1 MKASLHL
8 LGLGFVLFALTSA
21 AATRLQTD
29 RLGKQPDGSYMVST
43 GQRIIGGD
51 IAFAGRPLDL
61 AMHPSGDFLA
71 VLNQNEVFL
80 VNSKGILKKSR
91 VSLGREVHTSFRGLA
106 WTPDGKRLFAS
117 THKGHVAAMRYDKGA
132 LKAAAS
138 LQLTRDS
145 HKNNP
150 VPGGMAITRDGKRLF
165 VAAANRNAVVEID
178 LATDKPVREY
188 PAQNLPFEPRLSE
201 DERTLIVSNWGGRP
215 PRQDERK
222 AKSEKLDILV
232 DERGAPASG
241 TVSLIDLTN
250 GKTRHVEVG
259 IHPTALAVHGR
270 HVFVANAMSDSISV
284 VDIADAKLLR
294 TIPIRWGDLK
304 VLGSMPVALAVR
316 GDTLYVCNGG
326 DNALCEVD
334 IPTGKV
340 RGFRPTGFYPLAV
353 ELSKDGKSAF
363 VLNTKGNGSVLNTRF
378 GKEGNAHDFQGTLSI
393 LDLRRDLAKESAIV
407 AANNRWNEKLDRS
420 SLKVYNGAIKHV
432 LYIIKENR
440 TYDEIFGDLKQG
452 NGDPKLCSLG
462 EKVMPNHRALAQQ
475 FALFDNSYVSGTN
488 SADGHAWSTQ
498 SLANDYVEHFYSGY
512 SRTYP
517 DQGNDAMAL
526 SNAGCLWDAAVAKKL
541 SLRVW
546 GEFCDETLATI
557 VPKPKD
563 WFEVWEDR
571 KNGGKKFKMTAHTN
585 VAGLKPYINREFFY
599 WPLLQSDQF
608 RADVFIREYEQ
619 FSKSGKVPNLMILS
633 LPCDHS
639 EGLDPKYPTPRAM
652 MADNDL
658 ALGRIVEAVSLS
670 PQWKETCIFVIEDDA
685 QSGPD
690 HVDGHRTCFLA
701 LSPYTRRGYV
711 DSTLYTT
718 TNMIRSMELM
728 LGLEPLNRFD
738 ALSYPMQACF
748 HDRADLTPYTT
759 RPNNVALD
767 ERNPSKKDKMTEAD
781 RWWMEKSLSLDWSRL
796 DAADPYWLNR
806 IVWYSIYKD
815 TRPYPARPGEEPGLA
830 RVDDDD

>member
-1 MKASLHL
+1 MKTSIRLVC
-8 LGLGFVLFALTSA
+8 LGLLLFALTSA
-21 AATRLQTD
+21 AATRMRMA

-43 GQRIIGGD
+43 GQRIVGGD

-61 AMHPSGDFLA
+61 AMHPSGDFFA
-71 VLNQNEVFL
+71 VLNQTEVFL
-80 VNSKGILKKSR
+80 CKPEGIIEDSR
-91 VSLGREVHTSFRGLA
+91 VSLGRKIKTSFRGLA

-117 THKGHVAAMRYDKGA
+117 THKGYLAAMRYEEGRLRTTAPLLPTPDWE
-132 LKAAAS
+132 KA
-138 LQLTRDS
+138 
-145 HKNNP
+145 NP

-165 VAAANRNAVVEID
+165 VAAANRNAVVEMD

-188 PAQNLPFEPRLSE
+188 PVQNIPFEPRLSE

-215 PRQDERK
+215 PRDDERK
-222 AKSEKLDILV
+222 AKSDKMDILV
-232 DERGAPASG
+232 DERGTPASG
-241 TVSLIDLTN
+241 TVSLIELAT
-250 GKTRHVEVG
+250 GKTRHVDVG
-259 IHPTALAVHGR
+259 IHPTAVAVRGR
-270 HVFVANAMSDSISV
+270 QAFVANSMSDSISV
-284 VDIADAKLLR
+284 LDIPEARIAR

-304 VLGSMPVALAVR
+304 VLGSMPTALAVR
-316 GDTLYVCNGG
+316 GETLYVCNGG
-326 DNALCEVD
+326 DNALCKIN

-340 RGFRPTGFYPLAV
+340 RGFRPAGFYPLAV
-353 ELSKDGKSAF
+353 ALSKDDKSAF
-363 VLNTKGNGSVLNTRF
+363 VLNTKGNGSVLNTRL
-378 GKEGNAHDFQGTLSI
+378 GKKGNAHDFQGTVSVLE
-393 LDLRRDLAKESAIV
+393 LRRDLARETAIV
-407 AANNRWNEKLDRS
+407 AANNRWDEKIDQS
-420 SLKVYNGAIKHV
+420 TLKVYNGAIKHV

-440 TYDEIFGDLKQG
+440 TYDEIFGDLKEG

-462 EKVMPNHRALAQQ
+462 EKVMPNHRALARR
-475 FALFDNSYVSGTN
+475 FTLFDNAYVSGTN

-498 SLANDYVEHFYSGY
+498 SIANDYLEHFYSGY
-512 SRTYP
+512 SRAYP
-517 DQGNDAMAL
+517 DDGDDAMAL
-526 SNAGCLWDAAVAKKL
+526 SSAGALWDAAVAKKL

-546 GEFCDETLATI
+546 GEFCDDKLAAFA
-557 VPKPKD
+557 PKPQD

-571 KNGGKKFKMTAHTN
+571 KNGGKKFKMTAETR
-585 VAGLKPYINREFFY
+585 VAGLKPYINHEVHY

-619 FSKSGKVPNLMILS
+619 FSKANNVPNLMILS

-639 EGLDPKYPTPRAM
+639 EGLNPKYPTPRAM

-658 ALGRIVEAVSLS
+658 ALGRVVEAVSRS

-701 LSPYTRRGYV
+701 LSPYTRRGHV

-718 TNMIRSMELM
+718 TNMVRSIELM

-738 ALSYPMQACF
+738 ALAYPMQACF
-748 HDRADLTPYTT
+748 HDRADLAPYTV

-767 ERNPSKKDKMTEAD
+767 ERNPSRKDKMTEAD
-781 RWWMEKSLSLDWSRL
+781 RWWMEKSLSLDWSHL
-796 DAADPYWLNR
+796 DAPDPYWLNR

-815 TRPYPARPGEEPGLA
+815 TRPYPARPGEEPGVA